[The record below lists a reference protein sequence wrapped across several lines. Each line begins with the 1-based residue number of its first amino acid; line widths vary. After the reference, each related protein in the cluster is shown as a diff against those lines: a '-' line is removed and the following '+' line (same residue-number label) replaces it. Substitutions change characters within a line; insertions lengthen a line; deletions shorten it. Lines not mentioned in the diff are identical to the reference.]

1 MDGFI
6 QILLYDTATFIDRQL
21 SLTLAIAFLRTIYEK
36 LGSALNEDQRVLY
49 QQRVEDLT
57 PNLRYCAYNIG
68 DKSAMSDLK
77 KLRREGKSG
86 MDNLDVS

>member
-1 MDGFI
+1 MSNTDSIF
-6 QILLYDTATFIDRQL
+6 
-21 SLTLAIAFLRTIYEK
+21 RTIYEK

-86 MDNLDVS
+86 MDNLDVSTTLDLFSSTPAVLSIAH